1 VVFILIATFTMLN
14 LFISI
19 IVNAM
24 HSFTEAEAQETMDA
38 VSEARDHMKAD
49 LHQEMAAL
57 RREIAAFKFLP
68 GSGNQVVSP
77 GVDLSSV

>member
-1 VVFILIATFTMLN
+1 
-14 LFISI
+14 
-19 IVNAM
+19 
-24 HSFTEAEAQETMDA
+24 MDT